1 MRDADFPDAPY
12 GDTRR
17 RRPAPTNELFPAPT
31 TAAPSFDGVFS
42 DPYTALFENAA
53 KSRMAA
59 LSQPFSDP
67 ALDDVVNLIRG
78 QIGKLSSSSG
88 PSFGGG
94 NSMFG
99 DFINQGRQRIAE
111 LNQAPFSATEEAAMK
126 TRARDDL
133 AVQRDQARKRITE
146 DAGRR
151 NILPSSG
158 VVGAEVSNLERGFTT
173 ADAKAQNDLVLWM
186 ADQAQQRK
194 NQATTIAGQLAQMG
208 AAEEG
213 MADSRAIA
221 SANFEQ
227 SRNMQ
232 IMQAASTL
240 AELAAQKRGE
250 TRANQNDVLQIA
262 MQLSQLAPQRLAL
275 AMNVL
280 NGTGGN
286 DVGGLFNNTLNLS
299 NTQANNRN
307 TQDSVTS
314 AFLEGLAKTLSYYGA
329 KR

>member
-1 MRDADFPDAPY
+1 MRENTY
-12 GDTRR
+12 GPTGDSRR
-17 RRPAPTNELFPAPT
+17 QRPNELFPT
-31 TAAPSFDGVFS
+31 TAPSTTLPDFSGSVFS
-42 DPYTALFENAA
+42 DPYSALFENVA
-53 KSRMAA
+53 KQRMST

-99 DFINQGRQRIAE
+99 DFVTQGRQRIAE

-133 AVQRDQARKRITE
+133 TVQRDQARKRITE

-194 NQATTIAGQLAQMG
+194 NQATGIAGQLAQMG

-227 SRNMQ
+227 SRNAQ
-232 IMQAASTL
+232 IMQAASSL
-240 AELAAQKRGE
+240 AEIAAQKRGE
-250 TRANQNDVLQIA
+250 MRANQNDVLQIA
-262 MQLSQLAPQRLAL
+262 MQLSQLTPQRLAL

-286 DVGGLFNNTLNLS
+286 DMSGLFNNTLNLS
-299 NTQANNRN
+299 NTQTNNRN
-307 TQDSVTS
+307 MQDSATA
-314 AFLEGLAKTLSYYGA
+314 AFLEGISKMLSYYGA
-329 KR
+329 RR